1 MKGGYRQ
8 FDLVLTLQC
17 MFSTCARS
25 YRAFARII
33 RSADGK
39 HLQHL
44 ARSLS
49 SSICLSYIEILVS
62 LAGRRPQW
70 PTPVA
75 GLTGRLAVCFAL
87 LPSTCSCRRQ
97 RRRRAVVVGDMPPSR
112 PSPRCRLSHAKR
124 DSFRCLVSS
133 SVVLLF
139 EYFVVA
145 WSTCRQLRSLRR
157 RISAIASSAADHES
171 ASMILSAAGTLHSF
185 PMTALCA
192 SPVHLL
198 GRLRE
203 AAWWWLLRS
212 SSH

>member
-1 MKGGYRQ
+1 M
-8 FDLVLTLQC
+8 
-17 MFSTCARS
+17 ARS
-25 YRAFARII
+25 
-33 RSADGK
+33 
-39 HLQHL
+39 
-44 ARSLS
+44 
-49 SSICLSYIEILVS
+49 
-62 LAGRRPQW
+62 W

-171 ASMILSAAGTLHSF
+171 ASMILSAAAGSWPGGNVQREGL
-185 PMTALCA
+185 TALFMTNKGGA
-192 SPVHLL
+192 D
-198 GRLRE
+198 
-203 AAWWWLLRS
+203 ATA
-212 SSH
+212 